1 MSVLIDHDGLERRRR
16 AAAGPLEPLAESLA
30 SDLEPLLGRGLYFP
44 SEKALLSR
52 AGGRCEVDG
61 TMLDFDPFSRHE
73 HRCLRCGRV
82 YTGELH
88 ERFWNYWYQLWL
100 AERAVHGAVLSLVGL
115 GDRYATLA
123 RDILAGYCDRY
134 LRYPNVDNVLG
145 PTRLFFST
153 YLESIWLLQ
162 ICVAADL
169 MATRDGALVDRVRAE
184 IVEPSRSLIAE
195 FDEGGSNRQ
204 VWNEVALLAAARLLG
219 DTGSAERAVLGRSGV
234 ARQIAH
240 GMLTDGTWYEGENY
254 HLFAHRGL
262 WYGVTIAE
270 HAGIEIEPALV
281 RRFQRGFSVPF
292 LSALPDFTL
301 PSRRDSQYGISLRQW
316 RIAEHCELGL
326 AREDDPTLRGALA
339 RMYLDPVPGGPLHR
353 DRSAADVERNS
364 PASALSRADLSWR
377 ALLFALP
384 ELPSLDA
391 TAPASALL
399 EGQGLAVFRRDEG
412 RAYAALD
419 YGHSGGGHGHPD
431 RLNLV
436 LVHDAVRWLDDL
448 GTGSYV
454 DRTLHWY
461 RSTLAHNAPLVDG
474 RSQRATNGTL
484 AAYEERED
492 CGWVSAE
499 AEIAPGVRARRS
511 IAVLSTYL
519 VDRLEWDGNE
529 AIPPPRSPDGGGIE
543 PLLMFDLPLH
553 AALEL
558 TDGVGEPVLAPLPGA
573 HGLEDGFDFAHDT
586 SLQQA
591 PVGATVVGRA
601 MRDGARASVWAR
613 STAPCEWWRASA
625 LGAPGLGD
633 HVFRLV
639 RAREVEGRHEFVW
652 SWSDAVVGVEFGESL
667 RVTLADG
674 AVHEHHPAMDR
685 WKIVFTQSDGETRAV
700 TLTGVATRTEAPA
713 SDAAPLAA
721 RPPLR
726 LLRDGETKVELGAE
740 HYRRSEETWTAAGC
754 PTADLSFRARGSILG
769 ITVTVPRSDVTFAP
783 RNAENPLDNESADV
797 NGDGIQLYARLAGS
811 VAAWMLVPELGGD
824 HVRVRGL
831 TGKGTTS
838 APPHAAWER
847 VGDGYRVNID
857 LDAQEVSAID
867 LIVNEMPRGRHRR
880 RGQLVLSGGIGEFV
894 YLRGDRQD
902 DDRLVPIEWEG
913 EGPDD

>member
-16 AAAGPLEPLAESLA
+16 AAAGPLKPLAESLA
-30 SDLEPLLGRGLYFP
+30 SDLEALLGRDLYFP

-61 TMLDFDPFSRHE
+61 TMLEFDPFSHHE
-73 HRCLRCGRV
+73 HRCQRCGRV

-88 ERFWNYWYQLWL
+88 DRFWNYWYQLWL
-100 AERAVHGAVLSLVGL
+100 AERAVHGAVLASVGL

-123 RDILAGYCDRY
+123 RDILAGYCERY

-169 MATRDGALVDRVRAE
+169 MATSESALVDRVRAE

-204 VWNEVALLAAARLLG
+204 VWNEVALLAAARLL
-219 DTGSAERAVLGRSGV
+219 DDAKSAERAVLGRSGV
-234 ARQIAH
+234 AGQIAH
-240 GMLTDGTWYEGENY
+240 GILSDGTWYEGENY

-262 WYGVTIAE
+262 WYGVTMAE
-270 HAGIEIEPALV
+270 HAGVEVEPALIE
-281 RRFQRGFSVPF
+281 RFQRGFSVPF

-301 PSRRDSQYGISLRQW
+301 PSRRDSQYAISLRQW

-339 RMYLDPVPGGPLHR
+339 RMYVDDVAGGTLQR

-364 PASALSRADLSWR
+364 SASALTRADLSWR

-384 ELPSLDA
+384 DLPTLDA

-399 EGQGLAVFRRDEG
+399 EGQGLAVFRRDKG

-436 LVHDAVRWLDDL
+436 LVNDAVRWLDDY

-474 RSQRATNGTL
+474 RSQRPTNGTL
-484 AAYEERED
+484 GAYDEREE

-511 IAVLSTYL
+511 IVVLPTYL
-519 VDRLEWDGNE
+519 VDSLEWDGNE
-529 AIPPPRSPDGGGIE
+529 ATPPSPVTAGGEVGTR
-543 PLLMFDLPLH
+543 LMFDLPIH

-558 TDGVGEPVLAPLPGA
+558 TDGVGEAVLAPLAGA

-586 SLQQA
+586 SLQHA
-591 PVGATVVGRA
+591 PAGATVVGRVT
-601 MRDGARASVWAR
+601 RDGARASVWAR
-613 STAPCEWWRASA
+613 STAQCEWWRASA

-674 AVHEHHPAMDR
+674 AVHEHHPATAQ
-685 WKIVFTQSDGETRAV
+685 WEIVFSRAGGDTRGV
-700 TLTGVATRTEAPA
+700 TLAGVARRTEAPS
-713 SDAAPLAA
+713 SDAAPRET

-726 LLRDGETKVELGAE
+726 LLREGETKIALGSE
-740 HYRRSEETWTAAGC
+740 HYRRSEESWTAAGC
-754 PTADLSFRARGSILG
+754 PTADVSFRARGSTLG
-769 ITVTVPRSDVTFAP
+769 ITVTIPRSDVTFAS

-797 NGDGIQLYARLAGS
+797 NGDGIQLYARFAGG

-824 HVRVRGL
+824 HVRVRGI
-831 TGKGTTS
+831 TGKATTS
-838 APPHAAWER
+838 APPRAAWER
-847 VGDGYRVNID
+847 VGDGYRVNIE

-867 LIVNEMPRGRHRR
+867 LVVNEMPRGRRRR
-880 RGQLVLSGGIGEFV
+880 RGQLVLSGANGEFV

-913 EGPDD
+913 GDADD